1 MPNNKV
7 PKRLLKPLKF
17 GPATNCHTLVMSDGS
32 TNIAA
37 ASTGAMTKPK
47 NPMATVG
54 KPMPNTPLTIPAAI
68 KIAPV
73 KAMMTKES
81 DMVCDGALILP

>member
-1 MPNNKV
+1 
-7 PKRLLKPLKF
+7 
-17 GPATNCHTLVMSDGS
+17 MSDGS

-73 KAMMTKES
+73 KAMMTKGS
-81 DMVCDGALILP
+81 DMGCDGAVILPQC